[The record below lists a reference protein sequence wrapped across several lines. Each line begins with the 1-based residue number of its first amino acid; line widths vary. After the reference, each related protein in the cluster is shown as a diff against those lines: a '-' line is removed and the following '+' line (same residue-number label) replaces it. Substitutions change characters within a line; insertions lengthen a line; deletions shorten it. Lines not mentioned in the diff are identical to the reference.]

1 MVKLEV
7 KRGDV
12 FIIVLVLVGVA
23 LLLLLD
29 GELVASTGEATFDDE
44 LDEDE
49 EEEED
54 EGSFVCWLPPA
65 VTIFSTENEE

>member
-12 FIIVLVLVGVA
+12 FIIILVLVGVA
-23 LLLLLD
+23 LLLLD

-44 LDEDE
+44 LDEDDE
-49 EEEED
+49 EE

>member
-23 LLLLLD
+23 LLLLD

-44 LDEDE
+44 LDEDDE
-49 EEEED
+49 EEER
-54 EGSFVCWLPPA
+54 SFVC
-65 VTIFSTENEE
+65 

>member
-12 FIIVLVLVGVA
+12 FIIVLVLIGVA
-23 LLLLLD
+23 LVLLLLD

-49 EEEED
+49 EEEE
-54 EGSFVCWLPPA
+54 EEVSFVVC
-65 VTIFSTENEE
+65 